1 MIELEIG
8 ILIGIVL
15 MFCLMVHKEIHNA
28 SITLTNMYYELVCYG
43 RRR

>member
-15 MFCLMVHKEIHNA
+15 MFCLMVQKEIHNA
-28 SITLTNMYYELVCYG
+28 TITLKNIHYELVCYG